1 LPSRQSPWRFGDS
14 LALPFTVEEAK
25 PGTVRVTVEVRAGYL
40 SQPLQEEQA
49 SRVVGK

>member
-1 LPSRQSPWRFGDS
+1 M
-14 LALPFTVEEAK
+14 T
-25 PGTVRVTVEVRAGYL
+25 VTVDVEGAKAGTARVKAEVRANYL